1 MTENITQ
8 TQHDGNPLGF
18 EKIPKLVAKYAIPS
32 MIAML
37 INAVYNIVDQIFLGH
52 GVGFLGNTA
61 TNVTLPFVTLALAV
75 SLLIGVGCSS
85 YINLSLGRG
94 KYEEASRAFCSSFVL
109 ALVCGLGIGVLGLIF
124 LKPMAYLF
132 GATESSLSYAMQYMA
147 VIAVGTPFNMPTIL
161 LNNTIRADGAP
172 TYAMISISTGAVL
185 NCILDPLFIFVF
197 HWGVFG
203 AALATIIGQIVSFFL
218 SLAYVKRF
226 KTIEI
231 KKEYFTLKNKGLK
244 IVLHQGTS
252 NFINQMSI
260 VLVQVVMN
268 NSLKKWGAM
277 SIYGSDICLAALG
290 VAMKVNNILISAIT
304 GIAIGQQSIVG
315 YNYGAGNYKRVLAT
329 YRFSAMFAGVIA
341 VAGWSAFM
349 LFPER
354 VVSIFGQED
363 ALYNEFAI
371 MCVNTFLSAVFLAG
385 FQITTSNMFQAI
397 GKPNKSAVL
406 TLLRQPVVII
416 PLILILP
423 KFFGVKGLLYSG
435 PLTDVISAAFAA
447 VFLAFEIKDLNKKE
461 AEKGAAAK

>member
-1 MTENITQ
+1 MSENKTESQ
-8 TQHDGNPLGF
+8 LDQNPLGY

-32 MIAML
+32 VVAML

-61 TNVTLPFVTLALAV
+61 TNVALPFVTLSLAV

-94 KYEEASRAFCSSFVL
+94 RQEEASKAFCSSFIL
-109 ALVCGLGIGVLGLIF
+109 ALVCGFGIAALGLIF

-132 GATESSLSYAMQYMA
+132 GATESSLKYSMQYMA
-147 VIAVGTPFNMPTIL
+147 VIALGAPFNMPAIL

-197 HWGVFG
+197 RWGVLG

-218 SLAYVKRF
+218 SFAYVKKF

-268 NSLKKWGAM
+268 NSLRRWGAE

-290 VAMKVNNILISAIT
+290 VVMKVNNILISAIN

-315 YNYGAGNYKRVLAT
+315 YNYGAGKYKRAFAA
-329 YRFSAMFAGVIA
+329 YRFSAICASVIA
-341 VAGWSAFM
+341 VVGWGIFM
-349 LFPER
+349 LFPEG

-363 ALYNEFAI
+363 ALYNEFAS
-371 MCVNTFLSAVFLAG
+371 MCVSIFLAVIFLAG

-406 TLLRQPVVII
+406 TLLRQPVIVV
-416 PLILILP
+416 PLILVLP
-423 KFFGVKGLLYSG
+423 RFFGVKGLLYAG
-435 PLTDVISAAFAA
+435 PLTDVISAGFAV
-447 VFLAFEIKDLNKKE
+447 VFLAFEIKDLNKKIAESE
-461 AEKGAAAK
+461 AASK